1 MPEKSPARAQ
11 AGEVIEKRPYE
22 RFIEH
27 LAMLA
32 EANEGFDD
40 GDSIAADVMDRMLTA
55 GSIDEAV
62 AIQNQGLPSGKDFAD
77 VEQLVRSIEVR
88 KGDDEYEQH
97 SLGYYL
103 KIDATRIDT
112 GEEITY
118 ACGARNVVVIL
129 VQAMHEGR
137 LPLECVFRSK
147 KTKNGALLTL
157 QYLPKRAVRV

>member
-11 AGEVIEKRPYE
+11 AGEVIEQRPYQ

-27 LAMLA
+27 LGMLA

-40 GDSIAADVMDRMLTA
+40 GDSIAADIMDKMLTA
-55 GSIDEAV
+55 NNLDEAV
-62 AIQNQGLPSGKDFAD
+62 AIQNQGLPSGKQFAD
-77 VEQLVRSIEVR
+77 VEQVIRSFEVR
-88 KGDDEYEQH
+88 KGDDEFEEH
-97 SLGYYL
+97 SLGYYH
-103 KIDATRIDT
+103 KIDATNVET
-112 GEEITY
+112 GEEFTY